1 MKNKDKWRSRK
12 KSSSAIKESGK
23 QIIKSNE
30 VAKNDFNIDRSG
42 MLLEKQKETFNG
54 LVKET
59 ALEFSDIKDK
69 IDPNSFV
76 FMYIT
81 LVKVIQNIFKIIKCQ
96 WNYLK
101 I

>member
-1 MKNKDKWRSRK
+1 
-12 KSSSAIKESGK
+12 
-23 QIIKSNE
+23 
-30 VAKNDFNIDRSG
+30 

-59 ALEFSDIKDK
+59 ALEFSDTKDK

-96 WNYLK
+96 
-101 I
+101 

>member
-1 MKNKDKWRSRK
+1 
-12 KSSSAIKESGK
+12 
-23 QIIKSNE
+23 
-30 VAKNDFNIDRSG
+30 

-76 FMYIT
+76 FMHIT

-96 WNYLK
+96 
-101 I
+101 